1 MEKIKYSCLMSIYY
15 KENADNLKKSLDS
28 IYNQTVLCDEVVLV
42 EDGPL
47 TDELYK
53 AIDDYKEKYKNI
65 HLVKL
70 PKNVGLG
77 PALKEGVEACSNELI
92 ARFDS
97 DDISVNDRCE
107 KQISEF
113 KMDKDLDIVGSNHIE
128 FVDNI
133 ENKNSFSYKKLPSS
147 NEEIIKYAKKRNPF
161 SHSVVMFKKK
171 SVIDAG
177 NYRSYYFVE
186 DYDLWVRMIRNG
198 CKCKNIDEYLSYV
211 KVSEDLYKR
220 RGGFKYLKSLM
231 KFKNEQLRTGFYSFS
246 DYLKSSTAH
255 IIVCLMPGSV
265 RQIVYKKLL
274 RK

>member
-15 KENADNLKKSLDS
+15 KENVDNLKKSLDS

-53 AIDDYKEKYKNI
+53 VIDDYKEKYKNI

-113 KMDKDLDIVGSNHIE
+113 KMDKDLDIIGSNHIE

-147 NEEIIKYAKKRNPF
+147 NEEIIKYTKKRNPF
-161 SHSVVMFKKK
+161 SHSAVMFKKK
-171 SVIDAG
+171 ALLMLVTIEVII
-177 NYRSYYFVE
+177 
-186 DYDLWVRMIRNG
+186 LLKIMI
-198 CKCKNIDEYLSYV
+198 Y
-211 KVSEDLYKR
+211 
-220 RGGFKYLKSLM
+220 GF
-231 KFKNEQLRTGFYSFS
+231 E
-246 DYLKSSTAH
+246 
-255 IIVCLMPGSV
+255 
-265 RQIVYKKLL
+265 
-274 RK
+274 